1 MSPSILGFAALA
13 CLPMA
18 AIVLARWHVLKG
30 GMDREARRAYLL
42 ASLGLLGGLW
52 LALIPLL
59 AFKAR
64 LGLPGLA
71 WFALAIA
78 AVLGV
83 ARALRRRKEGGREA
97 SSRGAED

>member
-1 MSPSILGFAALA
+1 MSPSTLAFTALA

-18 AIVLARWHVLKG
+18 ALVLVRWHGLKG
-30 GMDREARRAYLL
+30 GMDKKARRTYL
-42 ASLGLLGGLW
+42 ASSLGLLGACW

-83 ARALRRRKEGGREA
+83 ARALRRRRESGQEA

>member
-1 MSPSILGFAALA
+1 MSPSTLAFAALA

-18 AIVLARWHVLKG
+18 AIVLARWHGLKK
-30 GMDREARRAYLL
+30 GMDGKARRAYL
-42 ASLGLLGGLW
+42 ASSLGLLGGSW
-52 LALIPLL
+52 LALIPLM
-59 AFKAR
+59 AFRAR

-78 AVLGV
+78 SVLGV
-83 ARALRRRKEGGREA
+83 ARALRRGKECGRAA

>member
-1 MSPSILGFAALA
+1 MSPSTLAFAALA

-18 AIVLARWHVLKG
+18 AIILVRWHGLKG
-30 GMDREARRAYLL
+30 GMDKKARRAYLV
-42 ASLGLLGGLW
+42 ASLGLLGGSW

-83 ARALRRRKEGGREA
+83 ARALRRRKESGQDA
-97 SSRGAED
+97 SSRGSED